1 MSVGVSVK
9 FILQVCKQEL
19 GFPFQYPHDIKKK
32 EEEEEE
38 DKKER
43 KLNFPGKESLKYMKN
58 TIFDTSLTSNICI
71 WSHLQYLQSHL

>member
-32 EEEEEE
+32 KKKKKTK
-38 DKKER
+38 KKE
-43 KLNFPGKESLKYMKN
+43 N
-58 TIFDTSLTSNICI
+58 LTSQEKNP
-71 WSHLQYLQSHL
+71 

>member
-19 GFPFQYPHDIKKK
+19 GFPFQFPRDIKKKK

-38 DKKER
+38 RKEKK
-43 KLNFPGKESLKYMKN
+43 
-58 TIFDTSLTSNICI
+58 T
-71 WSHLQYLQSHL
+71 